1 MKSLSRV
8 WLFATPWTVASQA
21 PLSVGFSRQE
31 YWSGLPF
38 PSPRE
43 LPDPRIKPTS
53 PAYPELSGS
62 FFIIESPGKP
72 LLIIITYQVSL
83 YWEHS
88 YILLIRKVIIFF
100 LACLLPVYFVH
111 QSLHSMKAGT
121 MDGLGHHFIT
131 AHSIGL
137 IPTKWLS
144 GSVNRLISCLCHN
157 FYHNLDI
164 WKLSDWV

>member
-1 MKSLSRV
+1 M
-8 WLFATPWTVASQA
+8 
-21 PLSVGFSRQE
+21 GFSRQE